1 MQSKAIAI
9 DGREFAVRV
18 LFARKRHSSCRIR
31 GNEITIRLPERISA
45 AEAQRHAQALERW
58 AVEKIEAHP
67 ERFREPREFR
77 DGEVLY
83 IDGRIYIV
91 RRRNASCLR
100 CSVRS
105 ATSELVLLAPE
116 GESKRRIYER
126 VLRAIAKHRLPLLK
140 QKVQQLNAAHFGAA
154 PGEIRFKNNSSN
166 WGSCTRSGNINISY
180 RLLFA
185 PQRVLEYVCV
195 HELAHLRVF
204 GHNAQ
209 FWQLVKSAM
218 PDYEKQK
225 QWLRGHGAELC

>member
-1 MQSKAIAI
+1 MHKTILI
-9 DGREFAVRV
+9 NDREFAVSV
-18 LFARKRHSSCRIR
+18 IFARKRHCSCSIR
-31 GNEITIRLPERISA
+31 GNEITIRLPERIGA

-67 ERFREPREFR
+67 ERFNEPREFR

-83 IDGRIYIV
+83 IDGRVYIV
-91 RRRNASCLR
+91 RRRNASRLR
-100 CSVRS
+100 CSVRD
-105 ATSELVLLAPE
+105 ATRELLLHAPA
-116 GESKRRIYER
+116 GESRRNIYER
-126 VLRAIAKHRLPLLK
+126 VLKTIARHRLPLLK
-140 QKVQQLNAAHFGAA
+140 QKIRQLNAAHFGASL
-154 PGEIRFKNNSSN
+154 GGIRFKNNSSN
-166 WGSCTRSGNINISY
+166 WGSCSRSGNINVSY

-185 PQRVLEYVCV
+185 PQPVLEYVCI

-225 QWLRGHGAELC
+225 QWLREHGAELA